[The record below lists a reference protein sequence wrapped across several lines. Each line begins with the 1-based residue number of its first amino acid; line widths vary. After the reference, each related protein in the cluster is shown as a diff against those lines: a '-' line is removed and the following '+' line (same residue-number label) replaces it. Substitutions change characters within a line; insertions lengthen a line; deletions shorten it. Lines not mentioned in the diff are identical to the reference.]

1 MRLMWLENGKKM
13 LLNYLVVVL
22 VAAQTPVLLA
32 AREKRQEN
40 GENK

>member
-1 MRLMWLENGKKM
+1 MLNRL
-13 LLNYLVVVL
+13 VAVL
-22 VAAQTPVLLA
+22 VCCQIPFLLA